1 MRKST
6 SVLSIIAYL
15 LAFPFLVILAVMR
28 DQP

>member
-1 MRKST
+1 MHKST
-6 SVLSIIAYL
+6 SVLTIIAYL